1 MLREKFDL
9 RGILNLNN
17 HTGSDIFQNPDPTV
31 SATLALRVNPAGQC
45 LTLDIEERNR
55 EMEEKVKGKTGCR
68 IRQGYILYIVKY
80 CMPRNL
86 VLTTV
91 GEVENDW
98 GRCKYTRI
106 EL

>member
-17 HTGSDIFQNPDPTV
+17 HTGSDNFQNPDPTV

-80 CMPRNL
+80 CMPKKSCPDN
-86 VLTTV
+86 
-91 GEVENDW
+91 GW
-98 GRCKYTRI
+98 GSRKRLGSVQVYTH
-106 EL
+106 